1 MQHNAPQLIPEY
13 HDARDPAQF
22 GIRVPFVRPSMPRA
36 AAVEADF
43 AAASLGHSCAV
54 TGNTC
59 RITFTGVTVER
70 NPFGLPPFTL
80 PSPMDALPREARDAL
95 MSGGFQ
101 SGAFDTTFVDAET
114 RVSRGDRGELRV
126 FVKEA

>member
-1 MQHNAPQLIPEY
+1 
-13 HDARDPAQF
+13 
-22 GIRVPFVRPSMPRA
+22 
-36 AAVEADF
+36 
-43 AAASLGHSCAV
+43 
-54 TGNTC
+54 
-59 RITFTGVTVER
+59 
-70 NPFGLPPFTL
+70 
-80 PSPMDALPREARDAL
+80 MDALPREARDAL